1 MRLLLD
7 THCLL
12 WARAAPARLSPEARK
27 ALIDPRHQLFV
38 SVASIWEIAIKHA
51 LGRLD
56 MAHAPE
62 SLVPRLIAA
71 TQAVTLPIEQS
82 HALRVARLPLH
93 HADPFDRILI
103 AQAQV
108 EHLTIVT
115 ADERFSAYHVDVL
128 PA

>member
-12 WARAAPARLSPEARK
+12 WARAAPARLSAEARK
-27 ALIDPRHQLFV
+27 ALTDPRHQLFV
-38 SVASIWEIAIKHA
+38 SVASVWEIVIKHA
-51 LGRLD
+51 LGRLEL
-56 MAHAPE
+56 AHAPE

-93 HADPFDRILI
+93 HRDPFDRILI
-103 AQAQV
+103 AQAQI
-108 EHLTIVT
+108 ERLTIVT
-115 ADERFSAYHVDVL
+115 ADQRFAAYHVAVMK
-128 PA
+128 A

>member
-12 WARAAPARLSPEARK
+12 WARAAPARLSPEARA
-27 ALIDPRHQLFV
+27 ALTDSRHQLFV
-38 SVASIWEIAIKHA
+38 SVASVWEIVIKHA
-51 LGRLD
+51 LGRLEL
-56 MAHAPE
+56 AHAPE

-82 HALRVARLPLH
+82 HALQVARLPLH
-93 HADPFDRILI
+93 HRDPFDRILI

-108 EHLTIVT
+108 ERLTIVT
-115 ADERFSAYHVDVL
+115 ADQRFSAYDVAL
-128 PA
+128 LKA

>member
-27 ALIDPRHQLFV
+27 ALTDPRHQLFV
-38 SVASIWEIAIKHA
+38 SVASVWEIVIKHA
-51 LGRLD
+51 LGRLEL
-56 MAHAPE
+56 AHAPE
-62 SLVPRLIAA
+62 SLVPQLIAA

-93 HADPFDRILI
+93 HRDPFDRILI

-108 EHLTIVT
+108 ERLTIVT
-115 ADERFSAYHVDVL
+115 ADERFAAYHVAVMK
-128 PA
+128 A

>member
-12 WARAAPARLSPEARK
+12 WARAAPDRLSPKARA

-38 SVASIWEIAIKHA
+38 SVASVWEMVIKHA
-51 LGRLD
+51 LGRLEL
-56 MAHAPE
+56 AHAPE

-93 HADPFDRILI
+93 HRDPFDRILI

-108 EHLTIVT
+108 ERLTILT
-115 ADERFSAYHVDVL
+115 ADRRFSDYDVKVL
-128 PA
+128 QA

>member
-12 WARAAPARLSPEARK
+12 WARAAPARLSSEARA
-27 ALIDPRHQLFV
+27 ALTDPRHQLFV
-38 SVASIWEIAIKHA
+38 SVASAWEIVIKHA
-51 LGRLD
+51 LGRLEL
-56 MAHAPE
+56 AHAPE

-93 HADPFDRILI
+93 HRDPFDRILI

-108 EHLTIVT
+108 ERLTIVT
-115 ADERFSAYHVDVL
+115 ADERFAAYHVAVMK
-128 PA
+128 A

>member
-12 WARAAPARLSPEARK
+12 WARAAPARLSPESRA
-27 ALIDPRHQLFV
+27 ALTNPRHQLFV
-38 SVASIWEIAIKHA
+38 SVASVWEIVIKHA
-51 LGRLD
+51 LGRLEL
-56 MAHAPE
+56 AHAPE

-93 HADPFDRILI
+93 HRDPFDRILI

-108 EHLTIVT
+108 ERLTILT
-115 ADERFSAYHVDVL
+115 ADRRFAAYHVDIL